1 MHAELPNFARQTDCQ
16 LTADAIVIAARAD
29 GTVDLE
35 FAAFKGCSG
44 CAGTCLWKRLTAT
57 RLRALAV
64 DRSLAPGTA
73 VSVALPEL
81 AVLRGALV
89 SYGLPLASILIGAA
103 AGAAVAGSDF
113 GTLLGAL
120 VALAL
125 VIAGF
130 GPIRLR
136 LERFMLKSLVV
147 RPKT

>member
-1 MHAELPNFARQTDCQ
+1 
-16 LTADAIVIAARAD
+16 
-29 GTVDLE
+29 
-35 FAAFKGCSG
+35 
-44 CAGTCLWKRLTAT
+44 
-57 RLRALAV
+57 
-64 DRSLAPGTA
+64 
-73 VSVALPEL
+73 
-81 AVLRGALV
+81 V